1 MKLIIFNE
9 YYKISGT
16 VFMYIFFININI
28 NIYIE
33 KKIVNIHNHSNPFFL
48 RILCIHLPKIS
59 AKYTNFSK

>member
-1 MKLIIFNE
+1 
-9 YYKISGT
+9 
-16 VFMYIFFININI
+16 MYIFFININI

-33 KKIVNIHNHSNPFFL
+33 KKIVNILNHSNPFFL